1 MYVRTLRQYFDAG
14 RARRIS
20 DFYRVMEAGREKA
33 GLMSV
38 VFFFFF
44 LLIFNFLVVRT
55 SLVGL
60 RANQ

>member
-38 VFFFFF
+38 VFFFFS
-44 LLIFNFLVVRT
+44 FNF
-55 SLVGL
+55 
-60 RANQ
+60 

>member
-38 VFFFFF
+38 VFFFF